1 MENNI
6 HFTVQHNQ
14 DELGIDDAIIIYND
28 FKEGY
33 VFPIENLDMKAEKL
47 NSFISDLNQT
57 ENFTKYDYSRSKN
70 NVFYKYISENMVIY
84 VRGNKIDILMD
95 FYTKT
100 EKVSEDAFKIYMKYT
115 EPSSGVECFYTS
127 YFMNGN
133 QVDSNSKVKTL
144 EDFNYI
150 SELYYPYI
158 KTDVM
163 FEQFFTG
170 DENILLLV
178 GEPGI
183 GKSKLSS
190 LALKFA
196 FQNTQLLPYDKQK
209 DNPGLEEQYISAGYV
224 KSTEVLS
231 DDKFWRQLE
240 KGLYDFVIIDD
251 LDYMLTKRDAELQTA
266 EDKTKNDFLNQF
278 LSFTDG
284 VEKNHTK
291 FIITTNQRYDDIDSA
306 LLRKGRLFNILEL
319 RSLDKAEALA
329 IWLSNKLSE
338 KEFNELYST
347 QHDILPADLGS
358 EISKRLN
365 DRIETAC
372 EDYLLEE
379 GISKILNA
387 KRKKK
392 VGL

>member
-1 MENNI
+1 MKNNI

-70 NVFYKYISENMVIY
+70 NVFYKYISENMIIY

-158 KTDVM
+158 RTDVM

-196 FQNTQLLPYDKQK
+196 FQNTQFLPYDKQK